1 MKAYLGMVL
10 QKPKS
15 RPSQLTP
22 ETPMRRRG
30 IMAALTSCEAALIYM
45 GWRSILPVTS
55 GMLLVNASRASAFPV
70 KEQHL
75 WALSYH
81 FKEHRHMPQ
90 LYSAAEKKTACEW
103 IPVVSRAVL
112 GLTQAIHQGS
122 AANGYRCP
130 SLAPTQ
136 WLEIASCSTVLQQP
150 EKDQAQKNCQPDWPW
165 HASYAFL
172 HPWTACF
179 SHQPFCG
186 SSWRAGALASLC
198 KAEET
203 INSQICQV

>member
-15 RPSQLTP
+15 RSSQLTP

-30 IMAALTSCEAALIYM
+30 IMAALTPCEAALIYM

-55 GMLLVNASRASAFPV
+55 GMLLVNASRASASPV

-103 IPVVSRAVL
+103 IPVVSRASAGAHTSNPP
-112 GLTQAIHQGS
+112 GLCCKWLPLPFPCSYPMTRDRILLYCSPAAWQRPGTKKLS
-122 AANGYRCP
+122 AR
-130 SLAPTQ
+130 LALTCIICFSAP
-136 WLEIASCSTVLQQP
+136 V
-150 EKDQAQKNCQPDWPW
+150 NCLLLSP
-165 HASYAFL
+165 AFL
-172 HPWTACF
+172 WFILKSRCVSIF
-179 SHQPFCG
+179 
-186 SSWRAGALASLC
+186 
-198 KAEET
+198 
-203 INSQICQV
+203 V